1 MRTGTMGVTALRS
14 HVNLTAWRPSKKCGQ
29 RQALVAAAF
38 LCLGVSTAAA
48 GQQGQHLEKHFA
60 VNARPVVVIHNVAN
74 GRIEVKSWKNA
85 EVDVIASQ
93 TSTKIGFDMEQAGD
107 RIDVTAT
114 VLDTGGQPRELEA
127 SIQLT
132 VPEETELQL
141 KTETGL
147 IYVEQVMGDM
157 TLESVAGDVHLKEVS
172 GYIIVRT
179 TEGSLVCTQCA
190 GKLDFKSISGGAQ
203 VLQPALTNVSLFTT
217 AGNILF
223 DGDFV
228 RTGLYTMK
236 SGKGLVEVRFSGNDS
251 FDLKAQTATGTVDN
265 RAAAYLKPD
274 SHGVKHLMSKYTHG
288 LFGSVGQGLAKVELS
303 SYSGTIRILKRD

>member
-1 MRTGTMGVTALRS
+1 MGSGSWARQSALTT
-14 HVNLTAWRPSKKCGQ
+14 LG
-29 RQALVAAAF
+29 AAAF
-38 LCLGVSTAAA
+38 LFSGLPAFAAA
-48 GQQGQHLEKHFA
+48 SQHTEKRFT
-60 VNARPVVVIHNVAN
+60 VNAHPVVVIHNVAN
-74 GRIEVKSWKNA
+74 GRIEVKSWKNS
-85 EVDVIASQ
+85 EVDVLASQ
-93 TSTKIGFDMEQAGD
+93 SSDKIGFDMEQAGD
-107 RIDVTAT
+107 RVDVTANI
-114 VLDTGGQPRELEA
+114 LDASAQPQELEA
-127 SIQLT
+127 SLQLT

-179 TEGSLVCTQCA
+179 TQGSLVCSQCA

-217 AGNILF
+217 SGNILF

-236 SGKGLVEVRFSGNDS
+236 SGRGVVEVRFSGNDS
-251 FDLKAQTATGTVDN
+251 FDLKAQTSTGTVDN
-265 RAAAYLKPD
+265 RAAAFLKPD
-274 SHGVKHLMSKYTHG
+274 SHGLKSKAAKFTHG
-288 LFGSVGQGLAKVELS
+288 LFGTVGQGLAKVELS

>member
-1 MRTGTMGVTALRS
+1 MEIKMLGLTTMGSRAKRGMLPVL
-14 HVNLTAWRPSKKCGQ
+14 G
-29 RQALVAAAF
+29 AAAF
-38 LCLGVSTAAA
+38 LCSGLPAAA
-48 GQQGQHLEKHFA
+48 TGQHLEKHFA

-85 EVDVIASQ
+85 EVDVAASQ
-93 TSTKIGFDMEQAGD
+93 TSDKIGFDMEQAGD
-107 RIDVTAT
+107 RIDVTANI
-114 VLDTGGQPRELEA
+114 LDAAAPALELEA
-127 SIQLT
+127 SLQLT

-157 TLESVAGDVHLKEVS
+157 TLESVAGDVHLREVS
-172 GYIIVRT
+172 GYIIVST
-179 TEGSLVCTQCA
+179 KAGSLVCTQCA
-190 GKLDFKSISGGAQ
+190 GKLKFDSVSGSAQ
-203 VLQPALTNVSLFTT
+203 ILQPGLTNVNLMTT
-217 AGNILF
+217 TGNILF

-228 RTGLYTMK
+228 RTGIYTMK

-251 FDLKAQTATGTVDN
+251 FDLKAETHLGTVDN

-274 SHGVKHLMSKYTHG
+274 SHGVKHMASKFTKG
-288 LFGSVGQGLAKVELS
+288 LFGTVGQGLAKVELS

>member
-1 MRTGTMGVTALRS
+1 MRTGMMRVTAFRS
-14 HVNLTAWRPSKKCGQ
+14 HRNLAAKRPL
-29 RQALVAAAF
+29 RNRIYLPLLVAAVF
-38 LCLGVSTAAA
+38 LYSGASAPAA
-48 GQQGQHLEKHFA
+48 GQQGQHLARHFA

-85 EVDVIASQ
+85 EVDVLASQ
-93 TSTKIGFDMEQAGD
+93 ISNKIGFDMEQAGD

-114 VLDTGGQPRELEA
+114 VLNNSAQPQEMEA
-127 SIQLT
+127 NLQLT

-190 GKLDFKSISGGAQ
+190 GKLDFKSISGGTQ

-217 AGNILF
+217 SGNILF

-236 SGKGLVEVRFSGNDS
+236 SGKGTVEVRFSGNDS
-251 FDLKAQTATGTVDN
+251 FDLKAQTAMGTVDN
-265 RAAAYLKPD
+265 RAAAFLKPD
-274 SHGVKHLMSKYTHG
+274 SHGVKHMASKFTHG
-288 LFGSVGQGLAKVELS
+288 LFGTVGQGLAKVELS

>member
-1 MRTGTMGVTALRS
+1 MGMGILRLAS
-14 HVNLTAWRPSKKCGQ
+14 LRLHLKRGVLPLLG
-29 RQALVAAAF
+29 AAAF
-38 LCLGVSTAAA
+38 FCSGVPANAAA
-48 GQQGQHLEKHFA
+48 GASQHLEKHFA
-60 VNARPVVVIHNVAN
+60 VSGRPVVVIHNVAN

-85 EVDVIASQ
+85 EVDVLASQ
-93 TSTKIGFDMEQAGD
+93 TSDKIGFEMEQVGD
-107 RIDVTAT
+107 RIDVTANI
-114 VLDTGGQPRELEA
+114 LDSSAQPTELA
-127 SIQLT
+127 TSLQLT

-217 AGNILF
+217 SGNILF

-251 FDLKAQTATGTVDN
+251 FDLKAQTAVGTVDN

-274 SHGVKHLMSKYTHG
+274 SHGIRHAASKFTHG
-288 LFGSVGQGLAKVELS
+288 LFGTVGQGLAKVELS

>member
-1 MRTGTMGVTALRS
+1 MGIQMMRRSILAVLGAGIFLWPGVPAE
-14 HVNLTAWRPSKKCGQ
+14 
-29 RQALVAAAF
+29 AA
-38 LCLGVSTAAA
+38 
-48 GQQGQHLEKHFA
+48 GQHLEKHFA
-60 VNARPVVVIHNVAN
+60 VKGRPVVVIHNVAN
-74 GRIEVKSWKNA
+74 GRIEVKSSNNP
-85 EVDVIASQ
+85 EVGIVASQ
-93 TSTKIGFDMEQAGD
+93 VSNKIGFEMEQVGD
-107 RIDVTAT
+107 RIDFTAS
-114 VLDTGGQPRELEA
+114 VLDATAQPVELEA
-127 SIQLT
+127 NLQLT

-179 TEGSLVCTQCA
+179 TGGSLVCTQCA

-217 AGNILF
+217 SGNILF

-251 FDLKAQTATGTVDN
+251 FDLNAQTTMGTVDN
-265 RAAAYLKPD
+265 QAAAYLKPD
-274 SHGVKHLMSKYTHG
+274 SHGVKHLASKFTKG
-288 LFGSVGQGLAKVELS
+288 LFGTVGQGLAKVELS

>member
-1 MRTGTMGVTALRS
+1 MGIQMMRRS
-14 HVNLTAWRPSKKCGQ
+14 IVPVLGSGMLFLAGLPS
-29 RQALVAAAF
+29 QAA
-38 LCLGVSTAAA
+38 
-48 GQQGQHLEKHFA
+48 GQHLEKHFA
-60 VNARPVVVIHNVAN
+60 VKGRPVVVIHNVAN

-85 EVDVIASQ
+85 EVDVVANQASN
-93 TSTKIGFDMEQAGD
+93 KIGFDVEQAGD
-107 RIDVTAT
+107 RVDVIAT
-114 VLDTGGQPRELEA
+114 ILDTSAQPMELEA
-127 SIQLT
+127 NLQLT

-179 TEGSLVCTQCA
+179 TGGSLVCTQCA

-203 VLQPALTNVSLFTT
+203 VLQPALNNVSLFTT
-217 AGNILF
+217 SGNILF

-251 FDLKAQTATGTVDN
+251 FDLNAQTTLGTVDN
-265 RAAAYLKPD
+265 QAAAYLKPD
-274 SHGVKHLMSKYTHG
+274 SHGVRHLASKFTKG
-288 LFGSVGQGLAKVELS
+288 LFGTVGQGLAKVELS